1 MRRLPRRLLPTP
13 GRRPLPFL
21 APNEPITAVSDGH
34 PPSADGRSH
43 RGSGLASAAS
53 LHDGTTAGDRRIG
66 GRSSKRSTAGGG
78 GTSDPGRK
86 NTQHSAA
93 TSAVTIS
100 GAPARGAGGT
110 LDPGTGPAHTVL
122 SADVP
127 VTTTMG
133 TLTAAATVAL
143 TADDMAIH
151 KTVGPAHHRGTR
163 AGGASASHFLVTAP
177 PAAEDATATT
187 TSAAATLAASSSPD
201 VAVGTAGCCEG
212 ASTWRGAALGRQ
224 SPVAHPAGAGRSW
237 PRKSRRK

>member
-1 MRRLPRRLLPTP
+1 MYLTIQHSSVLL
-13 GRRPLPFL
+13 G
-21 APNEPITAVSDGH
+21 AAAITA
-34 PPSADGRSH
+34 A
-43 RGSGLASAAS
+43 
-53 LHDGTTAGDRRIG
+53 
-66 GRSSKRSTAGGG
+66 
-78 GTSDPGRK
+78 
-86 NTQHSAA
+86 
-93 TSAVTIS
+93 SAVTMS
-100 GAPARGAGGT
+100 GAPAMGTEAT
-110 LDPGTGPAHTVL
+110 LDPGARPADTAML
-122 SADVP
+122 ADAP
-127 VTTTMG
+127 VTTKMG
-133 TLTAAATVAL
+133 TPTAAATVAL
-143 TADDMAIH
+143 AADDMAIH